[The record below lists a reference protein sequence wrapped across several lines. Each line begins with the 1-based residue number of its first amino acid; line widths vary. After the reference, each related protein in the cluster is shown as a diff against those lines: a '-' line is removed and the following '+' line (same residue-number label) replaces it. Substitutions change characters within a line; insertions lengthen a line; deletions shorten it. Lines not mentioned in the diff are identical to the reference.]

1 MSASTQRP
9 PRRHVRDGLRE
20 LGLLAVNIIV
30 TVSGGLVETLQAGPL
45 IAALA
50 QATAGPVPVACP
62 RRAAEVARDL
72 HGVGEVV
79 GLRGLEGRA
88 GAAGAAGLWFEL
100 RRRRLDVAMVCSDSA
115 VVRLAVFA
123 AGVPRRVGTA
133 DGPGHRLLSDRVL
146 TAPGQNR
153 ALAWLRLTEAL
164 GFEATEPEAGHG
176 FDPGAAATVVA
187 EQLLLSNGVEDGRL
201 LVAIAPGTGF
211 SDTAVAAWPP
221 ERFAH
226 LANRLATRH
235 GAGVVL
241 VGDERDRAAADA
253 MRLDLAAGTVNL
265 CGELN
270 IATTA
275 AVIARCDLLIAA
287 DTPLLHLA
295 AAVGTASVGL
305 YGPSDGRQRSPV
317 GGQHRVLQA
326 LPDGSA
332 AGAVGRIRVDD
343 VLAGIESAL

>member
-1 MSASTQRP
+1 MSACAQRP
-9 PRRHVRDGLRE
+9 FHGHVRDGLRE

-45 IAALA
+45 VAALA
-50 QATAGPVPVACP
+50 RATAGPVPLACP
-62 RRAAEVARDL
+62 GRAVEVAREL
-72 HGVGEVV
+72 QGVGEVI
-79 GLRGLEGRA
+79 GLHGLDA
-88 GAAGAAGLWFEL
+88 GAGIRGAGGLWFEL
-100 RRRRLDVAMVCSDSA
+100 RRRRLDAAMVCSDSA
-115 VVRLAVFA
+115 VVRCAVYA

-133 DGPGHRLLSDRVL
+133 GAAGDRLLSDRVL
-146 TAPGQNR
+146 SAPGENR
-153 ALAWLRLTEAL
+153 SLAWLRLAEAL
-164 GFEATEPEAGHG
+164 GFEAEEHLPGHG
-176 FDPGAAATVVA
+176 FDPGAAAAVVA

-201 LVAIAPGTGF
+201 LVAIAPGSGF
-211 SDTAVAAWPP
+211 ADAPVSPWPA

-235 GAGVVL
+235 GAGIVL
-241 VGDERDRAAADA
+241 VGDGRDRAVADA

-295 AAVGTASVGL
+295 SAVGTASVGL
-305 YGPSDGRQRSPV
+305 YGPSDGRTRSPA
-317 GGQHRVLQA
+317 GGQNRVLQA
-326 LPDGSA
+326 LPDSSA
-332 AGAVGRIRVDD
+332 TATVERIRVDD
-343 VLAGIESAL
+343 VLAGIESTL